1 MVPGAAHAGNAREN
15 SVCPG
20 WTRTAL
26 GGPEAS
32 RSLEE
37 AAETTLWLAPL
48 TPDGPTGGFFMG
60 KKAIDGGR
68 KRRGLRKTKK
78 NLDRLRPVVVKRII
92 FSGKRF
98 NGQKAPFKL
107 VVVVEQKERRGL
119 PVNRP

>member
-1 MVPGAAHAGNAREN
+1 MVADA
-15 SVCPG
+15 
-20 WTRTAL
+20 AL
-26 GGPEAS
+26 GGPEGP
-32 RSLEE
+32 RSAED
-37 AAETTLWLAPL
+37 AAESIVRLAPL
-48 TPDGPTGGFFMG
+48 PPDSPTGGVFLR
-60 KKAIDGGR
+60 KKAFDRGR
-68 KRRGLRKTKK
+68 KRRGRRKTKK